1 MSVERCLKT
10 DFVSRATR
18 IALIVLGALL
28 AMASANCERRSVTD
42 AAITAAVKSKLAAPD
57 DNGQSD
63 VNVDT
68 RGGVVTLT
76 GAVETQAEKERAE
89 RVAGN
94 AEGVTRVINNIMVD
108 TGGEYDGERAGMSA
122 SDLEILSKIKTR
134 YVAEGVIG
142 AKVRVVGGVVTLKGA
157 VDDAQTRTRA
167 EYIARATSGVKE
179 VNNLLKLT
187 SSSP

>member
-1 MSVERCLKT
+1 MGAV
-10 DFVSRATR
+10 
-18 IALIVLGALL
+18 IAL
-28 AMASANCERRSVTD
+28 ASGNCERRSLTD
-42 AAITAAVKSKLAAPD
+42 STITAAVKSNLAAP
-57 DNGQSD
+57 NESGPIN

-89 RVAGN
+89 QVAGN
-94 AEGVTRVINNIMVD
+94 TEGVTRVINNITVE
-108 TGGEYDGERAGMSA
+108 TEGGYEGEGAGMSA

-142 AKVRVVGGVVTLKGA
+142 AKVGVQDRVVTLKGA
-157 VDDAQTRTRA
+157 VDDVQTRSRA

-179 VNNLLKLT
+179 VNNQLKVRQ
-187 SSSP
+187 